1 MSKRSHEIADDHAKT
16 PDHHDLAH
24 HRQPHHSANWDGRS
38 TQQAID
44 RWSERAS
51 SNSPQHEPG
60 PATTWV
66 SLRYPDPPHTPS
78 TGKIAL
84 ADTSAPPREN
94 HHKSRQGYSSYMAG
108 VKRHHTAE

>member
-1 MSKRSHEIADDHAKT
+1 MRG
-16 PDHHDLAH
+16 
-24 HRQPHHSANWDGRS
+24 N
-38 TQQAID
+38 
-44 RWSERAS
+44 
-51 SNSPQHEPG
+51 
-60 PATTWV
+60 
-66 SLRYPDPPHTPS
+66 RYPDPPHTPS